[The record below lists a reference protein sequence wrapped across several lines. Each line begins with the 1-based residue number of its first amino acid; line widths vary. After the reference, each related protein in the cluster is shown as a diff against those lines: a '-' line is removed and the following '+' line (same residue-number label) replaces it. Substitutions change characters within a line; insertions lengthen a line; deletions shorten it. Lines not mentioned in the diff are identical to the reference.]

1 MNQVVRPENRR
12 EFMNK
17 LVVPYDQQVGNPNS
31 VFSEETKLGQPENNR
46 AKQISVKGDTDKD
59 FYIGLKDLTEAVDYY
74 FNNVLRLSVVQN
86 NNRIQIPVIYGTPE
100 NWKGVQR
107 DGYYRDK
114 NGKLQ
119 APLIMFKRTTTTP
132 NRNLGNKLD
141 GNAARNVQLF
151 EKLYNKRN
159 NYGNFTVLTS
169 RDIEKEYVVSITP
182 DYVTV
187 EFECLLWTYSLEQM
201 DKLIEAL
208 NFSSRSY
215 WGDPNRFQFYSQIET
230 FTDSVTYDVGE
241 DRAVKSAFTLTLSGY
256 LIPDSVNKKLAN
268 ANRYYGASQILF
280 GMEVASNAGQQLAN
294 MRKPEFKK
302 ISRIMTADSINNVIG
317 SSGGID
323 PITLSYLVANY
334 QIIGTYISDDTA
346 TFNKSWAVAPSGLP
360 ANNIDNFNFFVN
372 GQYLERNAIVS
383 WIDDG
388 FGTSTLVIDPNI
400 LTFSFAS
407 TDLILAVG
415 KFKP

>member
-1 MNQVVRPENRR
+1 
-12 EFMNK
+12 
-17 LVVPYDQQVGNPNS
+17 
-31 VFSEETKLGQPENNR
+31 
-46 AKQISVKGDTDKD
+46 
-59 FYIGLKDLTEAVDYY
+59 
-74 FNNVLRLSVVQN
+74 
-86 NNRIQIPVIYGTPE
+86 
-100 NWKGVQR
+100 
-107 DGYYRDK
+107 
-114 NGKLQ
+114 
-119 APLIMFKRTTTTP
+119 
-132 NRNLGNKLD
+132 
-141 GNAARNVQLF
+141 
-151 EKLYNKRN
+151 
-159 NYGNFTVLTS
+159 
-169 RDIEKEYVVSITP
+169 
-182 DYVTV
+182 
-187 EFECLLWTYSLEQM
+187 
-201 DKLIEAL
+201 
-208 NFSSRSY
+208 
-215 WGDPNRFQFYSQIET
+215 
-230 FTDSVTYDVGE
+230 
-241 DRAVKSAFTLTLSGY
+241 LTLSGY

-360 ANNIDNFNFFVN
+360 ANNVDNFNFFVN

>member
-17 LVVPYDQQVGNPNS
+17 LIVPYDQEVGNPNS
-31 VFSEETKLGQPENNR
+31 VFSEPTKLGQPENNR
-46 AKQISVKGDTDKD
+46 ARQISVKGDTDKD
-59 FYIGLKDLTEAVDYY
+59 FYIGLQDITDAVSYY
-74 FNNVLRLSVVQN
+74 FNNVLRLHVIQN
-86 NNRIQIPVIYGTPE
+86 NNKITIPVIYGTPE

-119 APLIMFKRTTTTP
+119 APLIMYKRTVTTP
-132 NRNLGNKLD
+132 NRGLGNKLD

-151 EKLYNKRN
+151 EKRYNQRN
-159 NYGNFTVLTS
+159 NYGNFAVLTS
-169 RDIEKEYVVSITP
+169 RDPEKEYIVSVTP

-187 EFECLLWTYSLEQM
+187 EFECLLWTYSVEQM
-201 DKLIEAL
+201 DKLIESL

-215 WGDPNRFQFYSQIET
+215 WGDPNKFQFYSQIET
-230 FTDSVTYDVGE
+230 FSDNISYDLGE
-241 DRAVKSAFTLTLSGY
+241 DRAVKTAFTLTLNGY

-280 GMEVASNAGQQLAN
+280 GMETATSDGQQSANKKKVESKKLSRVLA
-294 MRKPEFKK
+294 
-302 ISRIMTADSINNVIG
+302 ADSINYTVSTGGVDIETLIYLTANLQVIG
-317 SSGGID
+317 SYVSR
-323 PITLSYLVANY
+323 TV
-334 QIIGTYISDDTA
+334 A
-346 TFNKSWAVAPSGLP
+346 TFNKSWALAPSGLP
-360 ANNIDNFNFFVN
+360 PNNIDNFNFFIN
-372 GQYLERNAIVS
+372 GQYLERNAIIS
-383 WIDDG
+383 WTDDG
-388 FGTSTLVIDPNI
+388 ISTSTLEIDPTV
-400 LTFSFAS
+400 LSFGFDT

>member
-17 LVVPYDQQVGNPNS
+17 LVVPYDQEVGNPNS
-31 VFSEETKLGQPENNR
+31 VFSDPAKLGQPENNR
-46 AKQISVKGDTDKD
+46 ARQISVKGDTDKD
-59 FYIGLKDLTEAVDYY
+59 FYIGMQDLTDAVSYY
-74 FNNVLRLSVVQN
+74 FNNVLRLYVIQN
-86 NNRIQIPVIYGTPE
+86 NNKITIPVIYGTPE

-119 APLIMFKRTTTTP
+119 APLIMYKRTTTTP
-132 NRNLGNKLD
+132 NRNLGNKID
-141 GNAARNVQLF
+141 GNVSRNVQLF
-151 EKLYNKRN
+151 EKRYNQRN
-159 NYGNFTVLTS
+159 NYGNFAVLTS
-169 RDIEKEYVVSITP
+169 RSPEKEYVVSVTP

-187 EFECLLWTYSLEQM
+187 EFECLLWTYSVEQM
-201 DKLIEAL
+201 DKLIESL

-215 WGDPNRFQFYSQIET
+215 WGDPNKFQFYSQIET
-230 FTDSVTYDVGE
+230 FSDSITYDVGE
-241 DRAVKSAFTLTLSGY
+241 DRAIKTAFTLTLSGY

-280 GMEVASNAGQQLAN
+280 GMETAASEEQQQAN
-294 MRKPEFKK
+294 MRKVEPKK
-302 ISRIMTADSINNVIG
+302 LSRVLTADSINYTVSTGGVDVETLIYLTANLQVIG
-317 SSGGID
+317 
-323 PITLSYLVANY
+323 TFVN
-334 QIIGTYISDDTA
+334 QTTA
-346 TFNKSWAVAPSGLP
+346 TFNKAWAIAPSGLP
-360 ANNIDNFNFFVN
+360 VNNIDNFNFFIN

-383 WIDDG
+383 WTDDG
-388 FGTSTLVIDPNI
+388 LSTSTIVINPAV
-400 LTFSFAS
+400 LSFSFDS

>member
-17 LVVPYDQQVGNPNS
+17 LVVPYDQEVGNPNS
-31 VFSEETKLGQPENNR
+31 VFSDPAKLGQPENNR
-46 AKQISVKGDTDKD
+46 ARQISVKGDTDKD
-59 FYIGLKDLTEAVDYY
+59 FYIGMQDLTDAVSYY
-74 FNNVLRLSVVQN
+74 FNNVLRLYVIQN
-86 NNRIQIPVIYGTPE
+86 NNKITIPVIYGTPE

-119 APLIMFKRTTTTP
+119 APLIMYKRTTTTP
-132 NRNLGNKLD
+132 NRNLGNKID
-141 GNAARNVQLF
+141 GNVSRNVQLF
-151 EKLYNKRN
+151 EKRYNQRN
-159 NYGNFTVLTS
+159 NYGNFAVLTS
-169 RDIEKEYVVSITP
+169 RSPEKEYVVSVTP

-187 EFECLLWTYSLEQM
+187 EFECLLWTYSVEQV
-201 DKLIEAL
+201 DKLIESL

-215 WGDPNRFQFYSQIET
+215 WGDPNKFQFYSQIET
-230 FTDSVTYDVGE
+230 FSDSITYDIGE
-241 DRAVKSAFTLTLSGY
+241 DRAIKTSFTLTLSGY

-280 GMEVASNAGQQLAN
+280 GMETATSEEQQQAN
-294 MRKPEFKK
+294 MRKVEPKK
-302 ISRIMTADSINNVIG
+302 LSRILTADSINYAVNNT
-317 SSGGID
+317 GGID
-323 PITLSYLVANY
+323 IETLIYLTANL
-334 QIIGTYISDDTA
+334 QVIGTFVNQTTA
-346 TFNKSWAVAPSGLP
+346 TFNKAWAIPPAGLP
-360 ANNIDNFNFFVN
+360 ANSVDNFNFFIN

-383 WIDDG
+383 WTDDG
-388 FGTSTLVIDPNI
+388 LSTSTIVINPAV
-400 LTFSFAS
+400 LSFSFDS

>member
-17 LVVPYDQQVGNPNS
+17 LIVPYDQEVGNPNS
-31 VFSEETKLGQPENNR
+31 VFSEPTKLGQPENNR
-46 AKQISVKGDTDKD
+46 ARQISVKGDTDKD
-59 FYIGLKDLTEAVDYY
+59 FYIGLQDITDAVSYY
-74 FNNVLRLSVVQN
+74 FNNVLRLHVIQN
-86 NNRIQIPVIYGTPE
+86 NNKITIPVIYGTPE

-119 APLIMFKRTTTTP
+119 APLIMYKRTVTTP
-132 NRNLGNKLD
+132 NRGLGNKLD

-151 EKLYNKRN
+151 EKRYNQRN
-159 NYGNFTVLTS
+159 NYGNFAVLTS
-169 RDIEKEYVVSITP
+169 RDPEKEYIVSVTP

-187 EFECLLWTYSLEQM
+187 EFECLLWTYSVEQM
-201 DKLIEAL
+201 DKLIESL

-215 WGDPNRFQFYSQIET
+215 WGDPNKFQFYSQIET
-230 FTDSVTYDVGE
+230 FSDNISYDLGE
-241 DRAVKSAFTLTLSGY
+241 DRAVKTAFTLTLNGY

-280 GMEVASNAGQQLAN
+280 GMETATSDGQQSANKRKVESKKLSRVLA
-294 MRKPEFKK
+294 
-302 ISRIMTADSINNVIG
+302 ADSINYTVSTGGVDIETLIYLTANLQVIG
-317 SSGGID
+317 SYVS
-323 PITLSYLVANY
+323 PTV
-334 QIIGTYISDDTA
+334 A
-346 TFNKSWAVAPSGLP
+346 TFNKSWALAPSGLP
-360 ANNIDNFNFFVN
+360 PNNIDNFNFFIN
-372 GQYLERNAIVS
+372 GQYLERNAIIS
-383 WIDDG
+383 WTDDG
-388 FGTSTLVIDPNI
+388 ISTSTLEIDPAV
-400 LTFSFAS
+400 LSFGFDT

>member
-17 LVVPYDQQVGNPNS
+17 LIVPYDQHVGNPND
-31 VFSEETKLGQPENNR
+31 VFSQETKLGQPENNR

-74 FNNVLRLSVVQN
+74 FNDVLRLAVVQN

-114 NGKLQ
+114 EGKLQ
-119 APLIMFKRTTTTP
+119 APLLMFKRTVLTP
-132 NRNLGNKLD
+132 NRSLGNKLD

-159 NYGNFTVLTS
+159 NYGNFAVLTS
-169 RDIEKEYVVSITP
+169 RAIEKEYVVSITP

-187 EFECLLWTYSLEQM
+187 EFECLLWTYSVEQM
-201 DKLIEAL
+201 DKLIESL
-208 NFSSRSY
+208 NFASRSY

-230 FTDSVTYDVGE
+230 FTDSITYDVGE
-241 DRAVKSAFTLTLSGY
+241 DRAVKSAFTLTLNGY

-280 GMEVASNAGQQLAN
+280 GMEVASNSSQQIAN
-294 MRKPEFKK
+294 MKKTEPRKL
-302 ISRIMTADSINNVIG
+302 SRVLTADSINNVLNV
-317 SSGGID
+317 SSLD
-323 PITLSYLVANY
+323 NTTLVYLVANY
-334 QIIGTYISDDTA
+334 QGIGTYVNSTTA
-346 TFNKSWAVAPSGLP
+346 TFAKSWAVAPTTLP
-360 ANNIDNFNFFVN
+360 ANSIDNFNFFVN
-372 GQYLERNAIVS
+372 GQYIEKNAVTS
-383 WIDDG
+383 WVDNG
-388 FGTSTLVIDPNI
+388 GGTCTLVINPAV
-400 LTFSFAS
+400 LTFSFDA

-415 KFKP
+415 KFTS

>member
-1 MNQVVRPENRR
+1 
-12 EFMNK
+12 
-17 LVVPYDQQVGNPNS
+17 
-31 VFSEETKLGQPENNR
+31 
-46 AKQISVKGDTDKD
+46 
-59 FYIGLKDLTEAVDYY
+59 
-74 FNNVLRLSVVQN
+74 
-86 NNRIQIPVIYGTPE
+86 
-100 NWKGVQR
+100 
-107 DGYYRDK
+107 
-114 NGKLQ
+114 
-119 APLIMFKRTTTTP
+119 
-132 NRNLGNKLD
+132 LGNKLD

-388 FGTSTLVIDPNI
+388 FGTSTLIIDPNI

>member
-17 LVVPYDQQVGNPNS
+17 LVVPYDQEVGNPNS
-31 VFSEETKLGQPENNR
+31 VFSEPTKLGQPENNR
-46 AKQISVKGDTDKD
+46 ARQISVKGDTDKD
-59 FYIGLKDLTEAVDYY
+59 FYIGMQDLTDAVSYY
-74 FNNVLRLSVVQN
+74 FNNVLRLYVIQN
-86 NNRIQIPVIYGTPE
+86 NNKITIPVIYGTPE

-119 APLIMFKRTTTTP
+119 APLIMYKRTTTTP
-132 NRNLGNKLD
+132 NRNLGNKID
-141 GNAARNVQLF
+141 GNVSRNVQLF
-151 EKLYNKRN
+151 EKRYNQRN
-159 NYGNFTVLTS
+159 NYGNFAVLTS
-169 RDIEKEYVVSITP
+169 RSPEKEYVVSVTP

-187 EFECLLWTYSLEQM
+187 EFECLLWTYSVEQM

-215 WGDPNRFQFYSQIET
+215 WGDPNKFQFYSQIET
-230 FTDSVTYDVGE
+230 FSDSITYDVGE
-241 DRAVKSAFTLTLSGY
+241 DRAIKTAFTLTLSGY

-280 GMEVASNAGQQLAN
+280 GMETATSEEQQQAN
-294 MRKPEFKK
+294 MRKVEPKK
-302 ISRIMTADSINNVIG
+302 LSRVLTADSINYTVSTGGVDVETLIYLTANLQVIG
-317 SSGGID
+317 
-323 PITLSYLVANY
+323 TFVN
-334 QIIGTYISDDTA
+334 QTTA
-346 TFNKSWAVAPSGLP
+346 TFNKAWAIAPSGLP
-360 ANNIDNFNFFVN
+360 VNNIDNFNFFIN

-383 WIDDG
+383 WTDDG
-388 FGTSTLVIDPNI
+388 LTTSTLVINPAV
-400 LTFSFAS
+400 LTFSFDS

>member
-17 LVVPYDQQVGNPNS
+17 LIVPYDQEVGNPNS
-31 VFSEETKLGQPENNR
+31 VFSEPTKLGQPENNR
-46 AKQISVKGDTDKD
+46 ARQISVKGDTDKD
-59 FYIGLKDLTEAVDYY
+59 FYIGLQDITDAVSYY
-74 FNNVLRLSVVQN
+74 FNNVLRLHVIQN
-86 NNRIQIPVIYGTPE
+86 NNKITIPVIYGTPE

-119 APLIMFKRTTTTP
+119 APLIMYKRTVTTP
-132 NRNLGNKLD
+132 NRGLGNKLD

-151 EKLYNKRN
+151 EKRYNQRN
-159 NYGNFTVLTS
+159 NYGNFAVLTS
-169 RDIEKEYVVSITP
+169 RDLEKEYIVSVTP

-187 EFECLLWTYSLEQM
+187 EFECLLWTYSVEQM
-201 DKLIEAL
+201 DKLIESL

-215 WGDPNRFQFYSQIET
+215 WGDPNKFQFYSQIET
-230 FTDSVTYDVGE
+230 FSDNISYDLGE
-241 DRAVKSAFTLTLSGY
+241 DRAVKTAFTLTLNGY

-280 GMEVASNAGQQLAN
+280 GMETATSDGQQSANKRKVESKKLSRVLA
-294 MRKPEFKK
+294 
-302 ISRIMTADSINNVIG
+302 ADSINYTVSTGGVDIETLIYLTANLQVIG
-317 SSGGID
+317 SYVS
-323 PITLSYLVANY
+323 PTV
-334 QIIGTYISDDTA
+334 A
-346 TFNKSWAVAPSGLP
+346 TFNKSWALAPSGLP
-360 ANNIDNFNFFVN
+360 PNNIDNFNFFIN
-372 GQYLERNAIVS
+372 GQYLERNAIIS
-383 WIDDG
+383 WTDDG
-388 FGTSTLVIDPNI
+388 ISTSTLEIDPAV
-400 LTFSFAS
+400 LSFGFDT